1 MAVEK
6 ATNPGRRFFFSR
18 GFVARSCAL
27 YARFCGFA
35 AQSCS
40 RQNCHATQVTKRTA
54 RYNEFRY
61 NICCRGEY
69 ITIQS
74 YRLETNR
81 CHFFWTYQRLLTV
94 CLMSVYCSSSTDMV
108 LVGPLLLWFRNFLTN
123 RQQRVTIHVRG
134 TFSDWSPVKSGVPQ
148 GTTFGPT
155 LFLIY
160 ENDIPNVVTS
170 TIKLFADDT
179 KICRELNYA
188 EDTSAL

>member
-1 MAVEK
+1 MKRPRIRA
-6 ATNPGRRFFFSR
+6 GGFFFSR
-18 GFVARSCAL
+18 GFVALSRAL

-40 RQNCHATQVTKRTA
+40 RQNRHATQATKRTA

-134 TFSDWSPVKSGVPQ
+134 TFSD
-148 GTTFGPT
+148 
-155 LFLIY
+155 
-160 ENDIPNVVTS
+160 
-170 TIKLFADDT
+170 
-179 KICRELNYA
+179 
-188 EDTSAL
+188 